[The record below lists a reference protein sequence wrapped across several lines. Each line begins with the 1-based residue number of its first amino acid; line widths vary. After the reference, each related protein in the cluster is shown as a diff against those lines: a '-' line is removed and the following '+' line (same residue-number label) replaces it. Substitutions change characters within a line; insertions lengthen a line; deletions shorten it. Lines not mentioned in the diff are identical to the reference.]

1 MKKLEESK
9 RVYEAVRV
17 PEELPAAVHGAMR
30 QAREKERRFERSRRW
45 RYAAC
50 AAAALCV
57 AFVVAL
63 NAVPVLAQELY
74 SIPVV
79 GQMARVFTLWR
90 YEEAGEDSYIR
101 VTMPAIENT
110 GNTALEKRLNQEIAV
125 KVQETLTEAK
135 ARAKDYYEAYLE
147 TGGDKDEYLPMEIV
161 IDYEIK
167 CNNGQVVSF
176 LIREYES
183 HASFY
188 EETAYYNIDMDTG
201 KELTLRDM
209 LGEDYIALASEAVHQ
224 GIEADEAAN
233 PEEQYYHDEL
243 AFQIID
249 ADQPFYI
256 NEEGHVVVVFG
267 KYEIA
272 PGYMGAREFEVLP

>member
-1 MKKLEESK
+1 MKKLEESR
-9 RVYEAVRV
+9 RVYQAIKA
-17 PEELPAAVHGAMR
+17 PQELPAVIHDAMR
-30 QAREKERRFERSRRW
+30 QARQRERRLERGRW
-45 RYAAC
+45 LQVGVC

-63 NAVPVLAQELY
+63 NAMPVLAQELY

-90 YEEAGEDSYIR
+90 YEEATEDSYIR

-110 GNTALEKRLNQEIAV
+110 GNTGLEKRLNQEIAV
-125 KVQETLTEAK
+125 KVQETLAQAK

-147 TGGDKDEYLPMEIV
+147 TGGDKDEYMPMEIV

-167 CNNGQVVSF
+167 CNDGQVVSF

-183 HASFY
+183 HATFY
-188 EETAYYNIDMDTG
+188 EETTYYNIDMDTG
-201 KELTLRDM
+201 KELTLQDM
-209 LGEDYIALASEAVHQ
+209 LGEGYIEKANAAVRQ
-224 GIEADEAAN
+224 GIAADEAAN

-243 AFQIID
+243 AFQSIEP
-249 ADQPFYI
+249 DQPFYI
-256 NEEGHVVVVFG
+256 NEEGHVVVVFH
-267 KYEIA
+267 KYELA

>member
-17 PEELPAAVHGAMR
+17 PEELPAAVRSAMR
-30 QAREKERRFERSRRW
+30 QARQKERRFERSRRW
-45 RYAAC
+45 RYAVC

-74 SIPVV
+74 DIPVV

-90 YEEAGEDSYIR
+90 YEEVGEDSYIR

-125 KVQETLTEAK
+125 KVQETLAQ
-135 ARAKDYYEAYLE
+135 ARQRAKDYYQAYLE
-147 TGGDKDEYLPMEIV
+147 TGGDKDDYMPMEIV

-176 LIREYES
+176 LIREYETR
-183 HASFY
+183 ASFY
-188 EETAYYNIDMDTG
+188 EDTTYYNIDMDTG
-201 KELTLRDM
+201 KELALSDL
-209 LGEDYIALASEAVHQ
+209 LGEGYIEKVNAAVRQ

-233 PEEQYYHDEL
+233 PENQYFHDEL
-243 AFQIID
+243 GFRSIEP
-249 ADQPFYI
+249 DQPFYI

-272 PGYMGAREFEVLP
+272 PGYMGVREFEVLP